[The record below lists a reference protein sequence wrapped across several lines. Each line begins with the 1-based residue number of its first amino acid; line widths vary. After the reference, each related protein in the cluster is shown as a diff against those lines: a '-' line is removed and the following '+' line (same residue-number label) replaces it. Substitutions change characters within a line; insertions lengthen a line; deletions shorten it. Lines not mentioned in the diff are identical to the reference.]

1 MLSNQMSCYKSKC
14 IRYVHRESILPAETC
29 LHEAGIYLV
38 CFSFVSLSLSHCLQH
53 RKSGGPIISSEAEHN
68 EVPQNLG

>member
-1 MLSNQMSCYKSKC
+1 MFWMIIKKIVFKYALLSGGL
-14 IRYVHRESILPAETC
+14 ILPAETC

-38 CFSFVSLSLSHCLQH
+38 WFSFVSLSLSHCLQH
-53 RKSGGPIISSEAEHN
+53 RKSGGRIINSEAVHN